1 MPKDYEVFKPS
12 NEHIARIIVSILEE
26 REYIASYQIGY
37 PRNKIFITV
46 DTKKEADRISRIIS
60 KFMDKLSLTKRE
72 MKTDRLDK
80 AISKLRRQIPKTSK
94 SERLLLSF

>member
-37 PRNKIFITV
+37 PRNKIFIIV
-46 DTKKEADRISRIIS
+46 DTKEEADRISRIIS
-60 KFMDKLSLTKRE
+60 KFMGKLSLTKRE
-72 MKTDRLDK
+72 MKTDGLDK
-80 AISKLRRQIPKTSK
+80 AISKLGRQIPKTSK
-94 SERLLLSF
+94 SERLLF